1 MQLSEYIMQSVN
13 INSIVKSIQQNQE
26 IVSAQSNGIIIKI
39 IPTKMTRKQK
49 KLFSNSALSNFK
61 QYISI

>member
-1 MQLSEYIMQSVN
+1 MQSVN
-13 INSIVKSIQQNQE
+13 INSIIKSIQQNQE

-49 KLFSNSALSNFK
+49 KLFSNPALSNFK

>member
-1 MQLSEYIMQSVN
+1 MQSVN

-61 QYISI
+61 QYITL

>member
-1 MQLSEYIMQSVN
+1 MQSVN
-13 INSIVKSIQQNQE
+13 INSIIKSIQQNQE

-49 KLFSNSALSNFK
+49 KLFSNPALSNFK
-61 QYISI
+61 QYVTLWNKLN

>member
-1 MQLSEYIMQSVN
+1 MQSVN
-13 INSIVKSIQQNQE
+13 INSIVKSIQQNQD

-49 KLFSNSALSNFK
+49 KLFSNPALSNFK
-61 QYISI
+61 QYVTLWSL

>member
-1 MQLSEYIMQSVN
+1 MQSVN

-49 KLFSNSALSNFK
+49 KLFSNPALSNFK

>member
-1 MQLSEYIMQSVN
+1 MQSVN

-49 KLFSNSALSNFK
+49 KLFANPALSNFK